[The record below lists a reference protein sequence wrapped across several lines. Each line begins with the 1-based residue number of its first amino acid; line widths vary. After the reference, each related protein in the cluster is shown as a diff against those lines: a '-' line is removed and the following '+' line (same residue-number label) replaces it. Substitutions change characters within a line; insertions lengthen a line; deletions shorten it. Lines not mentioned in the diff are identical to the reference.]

1 MKFIIALICFCSSLC
16 VFSQEPN
23 SNYKTKKIAVK
34 DTIVIDS
41 VSINPSW
48 FTVKTTT
55 NTSIDTSLY
64 TINFPK
70 ALLTFKQQIDTDSI
84 IVSYLKYPD
93 FLTKT
98 YKLLDESI
106 ILSNTNNQQK
116 LYKLSQSKPTSSYVP
131 FDGLS
136 TSGSIS
142 RGVTVGS
149 NQNSVLN
156 SELDLQI
163 TGKLNDKIS
172 LRASIQDANIPL
184 QESGYSQR
192 LDEFDQVF
200 IEIFSDNWNIR
211 AGDVDLENTSTYF
224 ANFSKRVQG
233 LSLNATIN
241 HDRSKT
247 SIFAAGAVVSGQF
260 TQSTFTADEGNQG
273 PYKLDGPNDEL
284 YVLIVSGSETVYVN
298 GIALE
303 RGENN
308 DYTIDYN
315 AGEVTFN
322 STYPVTSEMRVT
334 VDFQYSELDYSR
346 IIGYGGSRFQ
356 SDNLDIGVT
365 VYSESDSKNSPV
377 QQNLST
383 DQVTILSE
391 AGDDSTKM
399 IAPSETPTTYSDNQI
414 LYKKENINGVSVYV
428 FSNNPDDELY
438 SVTFSSGESNTGDYI
453 LSSINAIN
461 DIYEYVAPIDG
472 LSQGSYAPVTQLVAP
487 SKLQMAILNGT
498 YKPSSKTNIYFEG
511 AGSINDLNLFSD
523 LDDDDNNGFAGKL
536 KFSQNIIKQ
545 KDLWSL
551 DLTTNL
557 DYIQQNF
564 ESIEYIYNTE
574 FDRDWNIDSTEGN
587 QTLLTSGLELQL
599 PGKVLFKYQFE
610 HLSFENIFNGNR
622 HVATG
627 FLQLNNFYF
636 YSSSSYLDSKSDT
649 DTSTFLRSSNTA
661 TYSFTKGWVGT
672 KIALE
677 DNQQKDRTTDTYLE
691 DSQKFKSYEVFTG
704 IGDSLNLFAEI
715 GFKHRV
721 NDSIKDNNLQRV
733 NTSKTYYLD
742 SKLIQNTSTNLSLY
756 VNYRTLDNVDEENE
770 NSLNSRLIY
779 NQGFFKQMVQWN
791 TIFETNSGTLAEQE
805 YTYVEVD
812 AGQGSYTWNDYNE
825 DGIQEL
831 EEFELAQF
839 TDEGIYLRVS
849 LPNQVYIK
857 THQNRFSQTL
867 TLNPQ
872 QWINSDSGF
881 KSLLSKF
888 YNQTSYLIDSKTE
901 RNDNNFQ
908 INPFK
913 TNQENQVGL
922 QLNVRNVLY
931 FNRGKQHYTTSY
943 TFLKNKVRSVSS
955 IGYTQNNIDSHQL
968 NFNHKLAQ
976 SWLVTFLSS
985 LSTTESISENYVSKN
1000 YNIDETQF
1008 NPKLTYLLN
1017 ENTRFDIFY
1026 QFTNKEN
1033 TIDSFET
1040 LTQQKYG
1047 TSFSISNLQQSAIS
1061 GEFNYFSNTYSGDS
1075 TTPVAYEILEGL
1087 QPGKNFTWTLL
1098 IQKKITKFLD
1108 LNLSYYGRKTE
1119 TSNTIHTGTVQLKA
1133 YF

>member
-1 MKFIIALICFCSSLC
+1 MKFIIAFICFCFSLC

-23 SNYKTKKIAVK
+23 SNYKTKKLAIK
-34 DTIVIDS
+34 DSIIIDS

-48 FTVKTTT
+48 FTIKTTA

-64 TINFPK
+64 SINFPK
-70 ALLTFKQQIDTDSI
+70 ALLTFKQPIDTDSI
-84 IVSYLKYPD
+84 LVSYLKYPN

-98 YKLLDESI
+98 YKLLDENI

-116 LYKLSQSKPTSSYVP
+116 LYKLSQSKRTTNYIP
-131 FDGLS
+131 FDGLT

-241 HDRSKT
+241 HDHSKT
-247 SIFAAGAVVSGQF
+247 NVYAAGAVVSGQF
-260 TQSTFTADEGNQG
+260 TQSTFTAEEGNQG

-308 DYTIDYN
+308 DYIIDYN
-315 AGEVTFN
+315 AGEVIFN

-346 IIGYGGSRFQ
+346 IIGYGGSRYQ
-356 SDNLDIGVT
+356 SDKFDIGIS
-365 VYSESDSKNSPV
+365 VYSESDSKNSPI

-383 DQVTILSE
+383 DQVAILSE
-391 AGDDSTKM
+391 AGDDTTKM
-399 IAPSETPTTYSDNQI
+399 IVASETPETFSDNQI
-414 LYKKENINGVSVYV
+414 LYKKENINGVDVYV
-428 FSNNPDDELY
+428 FSNDPDDDLY
-438 SVTFSSGESNTGDYI
+438 SVTFSAVDDNYGDYV

-461 DIYEYVAPIDG
+461 DIYEYVAPING
-472 LSQGSYAPVTQLVAP
+472 ISQGSYAPITQLVSP
-487 SKLQMAILNGT
+487 SKLQMAIINGT

-536 KFSQNIIKQ
+536 KISQNIIKQ
-545 KDLWSL
+545 KDLWTL
-551 DLTTNL
+551 DVTTDL

-574 FDRDWNIDSTEGN
+574 FDRDWNIDNTIGD
-587 QTLLTSGLELQL
+587 QTLLTSGLELRL
-599 PGKVLFKYQFE
+599 AGKALFKYQFE
-610 HLSFENIFNGNR
+610 HLSFQNNFNGNR
-622 HVATG
+622 HIATG
-627 FLQLNNFYF
+627 FLQLNKFYF
-636 YSSSSYLDSKSDT
+636 SSNSSYLDSKSDT
-649 DTSTFLRSSNTA
+649 DTSTFLRSSNTI
-661 TYSFTKGWVGT
+661 TYSFTKGWIGT

-677 DNQQKDRTTDTYLE
+677 DNQQKDKTTDSYLE

-704 IGDSLNLFAEI
+704 IGDSLNLFAEV
-715 GFKHRV
+715 GFKYRV
-721 NDSIKDNNLQRV
+721 NDSIRDNNLQHV

-742 SKLIQNTSTNLSLY
+742 SRLIQNTSTNLSLY
-756 VNYRTLDNVDEENE
+756 VNYRTLDNVDQENE

-805 YTYVEVD
+805 YTYVEVE
-812 AGQGSYTWNDYNE
+812 AGQGSYTWIDYNA

-839 TDEGIYLRVS
+839 EDEGIYLRVS
-849 LPNQVYIK
+849 LPNQVYLK

-872 QWINSDSGF
+872 QWVNSELGF

-901 RNDNNFQ
+901 RDGNNFQ

-913 TNQENQVGL
+913 TNQKNQVGL

-943 TFLKNKVRSVSS
+943 TFLTNKVRSVSS

-968 NFNHKLAQ
+968 NFNHKIAQ
-976 SWLVTFLSS
+976 SWLVTLLSS

-1008 NPKLTYLLN
+1008 NPKLTYLFN

-1040 LTQQKYG
+1040 LEQQKYG

-1075 TTPVAYEILEGL
+1075 TTPVAYEMLEGL